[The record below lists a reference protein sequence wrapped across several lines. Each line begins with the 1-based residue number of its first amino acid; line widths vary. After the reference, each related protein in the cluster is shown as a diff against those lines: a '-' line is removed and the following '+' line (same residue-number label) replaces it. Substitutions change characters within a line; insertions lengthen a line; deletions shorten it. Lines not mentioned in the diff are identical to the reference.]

1 MPSLLERLRD
11 AVAPA
16 FTVEHEI
23 GRGGMGIVF
32 LGHDVALDRPVAIK
46 VLQAELA
53 SRPAAARFLREARLL
68 AKLSH
73 PNVVPIHQV
82 GELLWYENS
91 DSGIEGWLH
100 GEVHPGEVDAAASAV
115 ARLFRSRL
123 AVARHDTAAAC
134 GLAPRVAELWAAAEP
149 VYGALVREARM
160 LAKSCAG

>member
-46 VLQAELA
+46 VLQPALA
-53 SRPAAARFLREARLL
+53 SPHAAARFLREARLL

-82 GELLWYENS
+82 G
-91 DSGIEGWLH
+91 
-100 GEVHPGEVDAAASAV
+100 
-115 ARLFRSRL
+115 ARTGLSIWSWNH
-123 AVARHDTAAAC
+123 AR
-134 GLAPRVAELWAAAEP
+134 G
-149 VYGALVREARM
+149 G
-160 LAKSCAG
+160 